1 MANKRVSL
9 FSFGKIMLKC
19 GRVLSS
25 QPPQTDLQSPSLHW
39 APLKHVVCLLKVYHS
54 WVPDKQE
61 HIVMQIVAIPRGL
74 CWGWWRPLLGKT
86 LSAVSCWGDI
96 FIEQLEQTA
105 FCILFYTVPK
115 VLVPSISA
123 SLTHTHTYPRCL
135 FLLTHS
141 RRHQPSNGGRKLNAS
156 LQTVKERHTYP
167 SFLSWPL
174 FVKRISRLLI
184 CWLPWVGFMK
194 SFWIFS
200 RVGYKGMLST
210 SHMWKWFPGLFM
222 PSPPHPT
229 PPLVS
234 NTGLSRLLVVQDF
247 SLFLCALCVPNCAN
261 TGG

>member
-141 RRHQPSNGGRKLNAS
+141 RRHQPSKGGESWMRHFRLWRKGTHILLFSPGPS
-156 LQTVKERHTYP
+156 LSKEYQDS
-167 SFLSWPL
+167 SFAGCHELVLWSH
-174 FVKRISRLLI
+174 FE
-184 CWLPWVGFMK
+184 
-194 SFWIFS
+194 SF
-200 RVGYKGMLST
+200 
-210 SHMWKWFPGLFM
+210 
-222 PSPPHPT
+222 
-229 PPLVS
+229 
-234 NTGLSRLLVVQDF
+234 QE
-247 SLFLCALCVPNCAN
+247 
-261 TGG
+261 